1 MDPRGMMLDGEA
13 TLVVSGIP
21 AAAGLVDLYYQ
32 MARTTWV
39 TTPAQL
45 EALLPPPS
53 GWMRRIAKLIRAS
66 L

>member
-1 MDPRGMMLDGEA
+1 MMLDGEA

-32 MARTTWV
+32 MARSNWI
-39 TTPAQL
+39 TTPAEL
-45 EALLPPPS
+45 DRLLPPPS
-53 GWMRRIAKLIRAS
+53 GWMRRLAKLIRPS